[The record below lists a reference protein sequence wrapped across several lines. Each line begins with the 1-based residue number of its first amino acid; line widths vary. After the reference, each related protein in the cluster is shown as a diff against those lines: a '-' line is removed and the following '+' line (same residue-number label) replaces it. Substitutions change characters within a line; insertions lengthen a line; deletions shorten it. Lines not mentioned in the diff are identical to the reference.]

1 MDRGLQSMGHKE
13 SDTTEQLPHTQF
25 PATLL
30 PNTITLGIEVS
41 TREFGGT

>member
-1 MDRGLQSMGHKE
+1 MGRKE

-25 PATLL
+25 PTTRL

-41 TREFGGT
+41 TREFGGDLI

>member
-1 MDRGLQSMGHKE
+1 MGRKE

-25 PATLL
+25 PTTPL

-41 TREFGGT
+41 TREFGGDLI